1 MVQIAEKT
9 AEVLQREL
17 QSKLDALKKH
27 EQDMFA
33 AAQDPATAA
42 ETAEEGFTARL
53 IRKIVDNL
61 QVTITRVHVRFEES
75 RPPQCEDGRPSTSI
89 GLAIRELSGAP
100 LCLFCVL
107 SIKRVRARGLFSESR
122 FYSFFLFSRQS

>member
-1 MVQIAEKT
+1 MTQIVEKT

-42 ETAEEGFTARL
+42 EAAEEGFTARL

-75 RPPQCEDGRPSTSI
+75 RPPQYEDGRPSTSI

-100 LCLFCVL
+100 MSFCV
-107 SIKRVRARGLFSESR
+107 
-122 FYSFFLFSRQS
+122 

>member
-1 MVQIAEKT
+1 
-9 AEVLQREL
+9 VLQREL

-42 ETAEEGFTARL
+42 EAAEEGFTARL

-100 LCLFCVL
+100 MCLFFCVWRNK
-107 SIKRVRARGLFSESR
+107 KRTGGSWT
-122 FYSFFLFSRQS
+122 FF